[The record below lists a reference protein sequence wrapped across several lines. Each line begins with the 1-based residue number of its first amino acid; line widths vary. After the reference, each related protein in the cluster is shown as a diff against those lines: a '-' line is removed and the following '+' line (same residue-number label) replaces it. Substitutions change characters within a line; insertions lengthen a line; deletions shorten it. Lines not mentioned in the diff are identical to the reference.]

1 MRQSIGV
8 AIVADGTNEALVTTL
23 NSIAGFADEIVI
35 VGGDQITGG
44 KIRHYEIDSEIGS
57 RNARTFAFKK
67 VRSDWVL
74 WLETGETVLP
84 TEWEK
89 ICELSTMKN
98 ANIFFLRLI
107 EASGFMANCP
117 RFFRTHLKLKFDKSE
132 KLRLDTS
139 EITKA
144 RAKGTCYLTSTFINA
159 PTKKRETLGAYG
171 GTIKDFIN
179 SLNTTSLQEVD
190 VSWTICN
197 LLSNMQPELFFSAES
212 ELLINIAWE
221 RYHNRPNVLLAISHL
236 EEKRGCLWYS
246 FHAIKQLVTSI
257 ESSEADEDPDFD
269 IRRLEQNAYER
280 LSRLANKIGKND
292 TEFIALSKLNQLTGD
307 TEQSHERYKE
317 LLEKVIK

>member
-1 MRQSIGV
+1 MRQNIGV
-8 AIVADGTNEALVTTL
+8 AIVADGTSEALTTTL
-23 NSIAGFADEIVI
+23 NSIARFADEIVI
-35 VGGDQITGG
+35 VGGDQNTGE
-44 KIRHYEIDSEIGS
+44 KVRHYEIDSEIGS
-57 RNARTFAFKK
+57 RHARTFAFKK

-74 WLETGETVLP
+74 WLEIGETVLP

-89 ICELSTMKN
+89 ICELSKMKN

-117 RFFRTHLKLKFDKSE
+117 RLIRTHLKLKFDQSE
-132 KLRLDTS
+132 NLRLDTS

-159 PTKKRETLGAYG
+159 PTKNRDTLGAYS
-171 GTIKDFIN
+171 GTIKDFVS
-179 SLNTTSLQEVD
+179 SLNITSLQEID
-190 VSWTICN
+190 ASWTICN
-197 LLSNMQPELFFSAES
+197 LLSHMQTDLYFSEET
-212 ELLINIAWE
+212 ELLINKAWE
-221 RYHNRPNVLLAISHL
+221 MYHNRPNVLLAISHL
-236 EEKRGCLWYS
+236 EEKRDCLWYS

-257 ESSEADEDPDFD
+257 ESLEADEDPDFD
-269 IRRLEQNAYER
+269 IRGLEQNAYER

-292 TEFIALSKLNQLTGD
+292 TEFTALSKLNQLTGG